1 LLLQVFGEGVLYD
14 LTPQEVT
21 HQLKNLSVSVGK
33 DKEKKKKK
41 KKKKKPGGTKKTNET
56 QKKKKKK
63 KKKKSSHAH
72 KVFCGRWPGIHT
84 HTHTRI
90 SLFLN
95 TI

>member
-33 DKEKKKKK
+33 DKEKKHKKRR
-41 KKKKKPGGTKKTNET
+41 KKTGGYLIKHRHP
-56 QKKKKKK
+56 KKKKKK
-63 KKKKSSHAH
+63 KKKFA
-72 KVFCGRWPGIHT
+72 RTQGILWSLAWNS